1 MSASLNDTPWNL
13 PIFWPNCS
21 RSAAQLRATSRARS
35 ARPKQ
40 TAATCRRV
48 LPSHWLATS
57 KPPSSGPSSFEAGTR
72 ASSSSMIRL
81 W

>member
-21 RSAAQLRATSRARS
+21 RLAAQSRATPRARS
-35 ARPKQ
+35 ARPRQ
-40 TAATCRRV
+40 MAATCRRV

-57 KPPSSGPSSFEAGTR
+57 KPPPSAPSSFESGTL
-72 ASSSSMIRL
+72 ASSNSMIRL